1 MSGRKGAGQEVNRT
15 AIAQVFGVALPT
27 IDQWVQVG
35 CPFVSRGSKGKAWIF
50 NTADVA
56 AWREDRIRQEAVSS
70 APADEQELK
79 LRHLLAVTRKA
90 ELALLRESGELAPL
104 PQVEKAIATAFAE
117 VRANLRNIPGR
128 VVARLIGETDAARL
142 KAALL
147 DEIDGALETLAST
160 PLISEVDLELEEES

>member
-15 AIAQVFGVALPT
+15 AIAHVFGVALPT
-27 IDQWVQVG
+27 IDQWVQAG

-79 LRHLLAVTRKA
+79 LRQLLAITRKA

-104 PQVEKAIATAFAE
+104 SQVEKAIATAFAE

-147 DEIDGALETLAST
+147 DEIDAALETLAST
-160 PLISEVDLELEEES
+160 PLISEADLELEEES